1 MKEQTKL
8 DFLLQKHFVEK
19 KYESLKS
26 LISEKTVTSNPNP
39 FQISPSLQSVVY
51 QPPPI
56 PYQPAYQLNQPFS
69 YIPPPQVFSKVT
81 EPSSSLH
88 LGPSSTSIPN
98 WMYIPTSFDKEESKK
113 ISMTTLLKKDEKEDK
128 DELHIITVPGFQEQY
143 DQIDPGILRTVSNE

>member
-1 MKEQTKL
+1 MNKIQESVEENRERIEKLKEQTKL

-69 YIPPPQVFSKVT
+69 YIPP
-81 EPSSSLH
+81 
-88 LGPSSTSIPN
+88 
-98 WMYIPTSFDKEESKK
+98 
-113 ISMTTLLKKDEKEDK
+113 TT
-128 DELHIITVPGFQEQY
+128 
-143 DQIDPGILRTVSNE
+143 GIF